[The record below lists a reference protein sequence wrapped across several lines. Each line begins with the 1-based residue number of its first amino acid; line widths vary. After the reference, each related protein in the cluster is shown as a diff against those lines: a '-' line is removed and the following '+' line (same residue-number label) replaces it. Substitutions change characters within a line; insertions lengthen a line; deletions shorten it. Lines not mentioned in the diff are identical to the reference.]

1 VELQKRMGVEL
12 KVNIYGISGG
22 DLWTPFLS
30 TYKKQYFHKIRKRT
44 FALTN

>member
-1 VELQKRMGVEL
+1 MGVEL

-30 TYKKQYFHKIRKRT
+30 TYKNNIFIRLEKE
-44 FALTN
+44 LLL